1 MDGGTYEP
9 EAFWDAKARAAG
21 GDRLRAV
28 ALDCPLRNRVI
39 DRVQRQVVA
48 AAHEELVRRGATLAS
63 VLDFGCG
70 VGRWREFFEA
80 RGARW
85 AGCDLSGEMV
95 KRAAESS
102 PGREVRKLEAGGCLP
117 WESQR
122 FELAVSIAVLHHNPA
137 REQDR
142 WLRELAR
149 VVRPGGHV
157 LLFESVRAGGGEAV
171 ARGIEQPRS
180 IGEWKDSAA
189 AVGLTLL
196 WHRGAK
202 YALAAA
208 LAQRFPGPLGAAS
221 ARLGAWADAWLAPW
235 LGPRLPERMQ
245 DRAALL
251 LLRDDPARTAH
262 SERGTSL
269 RYQ

>member
-1 MDGGTYEP
+1 MDGGRYEP
-9 EAFWDAKARAAG
+9 EAYWDAKARAAG

-28 ALDCPLRNRVI
+28 ALDCPLRNRVM
-39 DRVQRQVVA
+39 DRVQRQGVA
-48 AAHEELVRRGATLAS
+48 AALEVLAHRGATPTS

-70 VGRWREFFEA
+70 VGRWRELFESL
-80 RGARW
+80 GARW

-95 KRAAESS
+95 KRAEESA
-102 PGREVRKLEAGGCLP
+102 PGRQVRKLETGGRLP
-117 WESQR
+117 WEAQC
-122 FELAVSIAVLHHNPA
+122 FDLALSIAVLHHNPA
-137 REQDR
+137 REQAR

-157 LLFESVRAGGGEAV
+157 LLLESVRAEGGEAV

-180 IGEWKDSAA
+180 IGEWRDLAA
-189 AVGLTLL
+189 AAGLTLL

-202 YALAAA
+202 YALAASV
-208 LAQRFPGPLGAAS
+208 AQRFPGALGAAG

-235 LGPRLPERMQ
+235 LGPKLPERMQ
-245 DRAALL
+245 DRAAML
-251 LLRDDPARTAH
+251 LLRDDPARTAL
-262 SERGTSL
+262 SEHGTSL